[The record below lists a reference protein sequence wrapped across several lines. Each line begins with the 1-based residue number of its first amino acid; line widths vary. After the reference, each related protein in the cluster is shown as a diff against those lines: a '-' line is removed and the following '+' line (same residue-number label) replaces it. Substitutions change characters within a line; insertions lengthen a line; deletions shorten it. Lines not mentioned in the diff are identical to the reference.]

1 MNAAEEG
8 RQQLDAV
15 SVLNARRTLLQLL
28 ARAGVWSGDAEEL
41 IGLVEAGAL
50 ALAHTEITE
59 ITESTDNAARTEIT
73 ENAES
78 TENAAGTAGT
88 TGARGAENSVVGE
101 GRQAVPAE
109 KAEAYASGRLDG
121 RRAVADELADIAER
135 TLRHAIA
142 PDPTVASPDDRSP
155 VGRAEVERAK
165 VAVTPLY
172 LSYTAVSDL
181 DPDATEQV
189 LTAVLGTMSP
199 RQRAGYAGR
208 LTEFASAHRARLER
222 LYAEYGPGSAIAI
235 HGRYSLVHS
244 PTSVAVLER
253 LAVAPSALHEEWDA
267 AELPPAW
274 LDGLT
279 TAWGSAA

>member
-1 MNAAEEG
+1 MNAADEG
-8 RQQLDAV
+8 RQQLDAA
-15 SVLNARRTLLQLL
+15 SVLNAKRTLLQLL

-50 ALAHTEITE
+50 ALAHTEIGD
-59 ITESTDNAARTEIT
+59 SGRT
-73 ENAES
+73 
-78 TENAAGTAGT
+78 G
-88 TGARGAENSVVGE
+88 
-101 GRQAVPAE
+101 PAE
-109 KAEAYASGRLDG
+109 KGEPYEAGWRDG
-121 RRAVADELADIAER
+121 TRAVADALADIAER
-135 TLRHAIA
+135 TLRHALA
-142 PDPTVASPDDRSP
+142 PDPTVSSPDDRSP
-155 VGRAEVERAK
+155 VGRAEMERAK
-165 VAVTPLY
+165 VAITPLY

-199 RQRAGYAGR
+199 RQRAGYPGR
-208 LTEFASAHRARLER
+208 LTEFSTAHHARLER

-253 LAVAPSALHEEWDA
+253 LAAAPVALHEEWDA